1 MRGYHRSIKIS
12 FMLVGHTKFS
22 PDSCFGLLKKRFR
35 VTKVSCLDDLV
46 KVVNTSAD
54 VNEAQLVGSQSGQSI
69 VSMYDWVGFFGSH
82 VKKVP
87 QITQQH
93 HFHFSA
99 EVPGTVVIQK
109 FSDSDSTKHT
119 LTSDIALADQ
129 FPEIIVPPGLSLQR
143 QWYLHDKI
151 REFCP
156 DHTKDIVCPKPS
168 SPQPIATPPP
178 TSHSPPPPS
187 SHPPRKGRVCGLC
200 GQNGHNRR
208 TCPSINHP

>member
-1 MRGYHRSIKIS
+1 MWRVMRGYHRSIKIS

-22 PDSCFGLLKKRFR
+22 PDSCFGLLKKRFC

-46 KVVNTSAD
+46 NVVNTSAD

-99 EVPGTVVIQK
+99 EAPGTVVIQN
-109 FSDSDSTKHT
+109 SVTLILPSTLSPVILHW
-119 LTSDIALADQ
+119 LTSSQRSLYHKVSLYSGV
-129 FPEIIVPPGLSLQR
+129 VPSRQDPRVLSR
-143 QWYLHDKI
+143 SCKGYCVS
-151 REFCP
+151 EAFF
-156 DHTKDIVCPKPS
+156 S
-168 SPQPIATPPP
+168 SAKC
-178 TSHSPPPPS
+178 HSS
-187 SHPPRKGRVCGLC
+187 SYI
-200 GQNGHNRR
+200 
-208 TCPSINHP
+208 S